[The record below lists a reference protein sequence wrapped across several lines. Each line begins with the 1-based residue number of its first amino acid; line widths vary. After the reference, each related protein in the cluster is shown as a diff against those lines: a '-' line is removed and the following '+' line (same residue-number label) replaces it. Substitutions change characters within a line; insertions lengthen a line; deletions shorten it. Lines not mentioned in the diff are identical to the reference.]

1 MKQTSQII
9 CHSTFT
15 FSKTGRLFKDKPG
28 QYWDYLQRQID
39 SRRKVYQSLTAT
51 AGVGSLF
58 LLSIYM
64 FLTQL
69 AKYGW

>member
-1 MKQTSQII
+1 MKQTSQTL
-9 CHSTFT
+9 CHTNFT
-15 FSKTGRLFKDKPG
+15 FSKTGRLFRDKPER
-28 QYWDYLQRQID
+28 YLEYIQQQIH
-39 SRRKVYQSLTAT
+39 SKKNLFKSLTAA